1 MQIHENIRILIAE
14 DDYLVGEMVQGM
26 LAELGYTVVGLATS
40 GVQAI
45 ELTTSLSPNVVIMD
59 IQMPGM
65 DGVAAARRIQ
75 ECCLTPV
82 VILSAYE
89 TPELVQRASEAGVNA
104 YLLKP
109 PDSRELERAI
119 TLAMARFEDMAALRK
134 LNDELQASNAELDAF
149 AHTVAHDLQS
159 PLGLIAGFG
168 DMLLLNYDEYPPEQH
183 KNIVSTITRTAKKM
197 SNIVSELLVLS
208 SVRQMDVEF
217 ETLDMV
223 EILDEVRQRLAEEI
237 KTNKAE
243 IILPPSWP
251 QASGYA
257 PWIEEVWFNYLSNGI
272 KYGGTPPRLEL
283 GVTERGDG
291 VLCFWVRDNG
301 KGVTAVDQEELFTP
315 FTKLSQVRAKG
326 HGLGLSIV
334 RRIME
339 RLGGTVGINSE
350 IGAGSTFWFTLSPAV
365 DGIEGL

>member
-1 MQIHENIRILIAE
+1 MQNHKSVQILIAE
-14 DDYLVGEMVQGM
+14 DDYLVGEMIQGM
-26 LAELGYTVVGLATS
+26 LAELGYMVVGLATS

-45 ELTTSLSPNVVIMD
+45 ELSQSLKPDVVIMD

-65 DGVAAARRIQ
+65 DGVAAARKIQ
-75 ECCLTPV
+75 ENCYAPV

-89 TPELVQRASEAGVNA
+89 TPELVQKASEAGVNA

-119 TLAMARFEDMAALRK
+119 TLAIARFEDMTALHRI
-134 LNDELQASNAELDAF
+134 NDELHASNAELDAF

-159 PLGLIAGFG
+159 PLGLISGFG
-168 DMLLLNYDEYPPEQH
+168 EMLLLNYDQYPPEQH
-183 KNIVSTITRTAKKM
+183 ISILTKMTQTARKM
-197 SNIVSELLVLS
+197 SNIVNELLILS
-208 SVRQMDVEF
+208 SVRQMDVEY
-217 ETLDMV
+217 ETLDMT
-223 EILDEVRQRLAEEI
+223 ELLHEAQQRLVEDI
-237 KTNKAE
+237 KAVQAE

-251 QASGYA
+251 LARGYA

-272 KYGGTPPRLEL
+272 KYGGRPPRLEL
-283 GVTERGDG
+283 GATAQQDG
-291 VLCFWVRDNG
+291 MLRFWVRDNG
-301 KGVTAVDQEELFTP
+301 KGLTAVDQEDLFTP

-339 RLGGTVGINSE
+339 RLGGTVGVNSQV
-350 IGAGSTFWFTLSPAV
+350 GVGSTFWFTLPPV
-365 DGIEGL
+365 TDETD

>member
-1 MQIHENIRILIAE
+1 MYIHEDIQILIAE

-40 GVQAI
+40 GLQAI
-45 ELTTSLSPNVVIMD
+45 ELTTALEPHVVIMD

-65 DGVAAARRIQ
+65 DGVTAAQHIQ
-75 ECCLTPV
+75 ACCRTPV

-89 TPELVQRASEAGVNA
+89 TPDLVQKASEAGVNA

-119 TLAMARFEDMAALRK
+119 TIAMARFEDMVTLRR
-134 LNDELQASNAELDAF
+134 LNDELERSNAELDAF

-159 PLGLIAGFG
+159 PLGLISGFG
-168 DMLLLNYDEYPPEQH
+168 EMLLLNYDEYPSEQH
-183 KNIVSTITRTAKKM
+183 KTILSRITRTAHKM
-197 SNIVSELLVLS
+197 SNIVNELLVLS
-208 SVRQMDVEF
+208 SVRQMDVAF
-217 ETLDMV
+217 
-223 EILDEVRQRLAEEI
+223 EILDMAQILDEAQERLAEEI
-237 KTNKAE
+237 KSCGVE
-243 IILPPSWP
+243 IILPSYWP
-251 QASGYA
+251 QARGYA

-272 KYGGTPPRLEL
+272 KYGGLPPRLEL
-283 GVTERGDG
+283 GVTEQPNGR
-291 VLCFWVRDNG
+291 LRFWVRDNG
-301 KGVTAVDQEELFTP
+301 RGLTAVEQTELFTP

-339 RLGGTVGINSE
+339 RLGGTVGIDSE
-350 IGAGSTFWFTLSPAV
+350 VGTGSTFWFTLSSV
-365 DGIEGL
+365 TDEIN

>member
-1 MQIHENIRILIAE
+1 MHNRKDIQVLVAE
-14 DDYLVGEMVQGM
+14 DDYLVGEMIQGM
-26 LAELGYTVVGLATS
+26 LTELGYTVVGLATS
-40 GVQAI
+40 GIQAI
-45 ELTTSLSPNVVIMD
+45 ELATSLNPNVVIMD

-65 DGVAAARRIQ
+65 DGVSAAKRIQ
-75 ECCLTPV
+75 ECCQTSV

-89 TPELVQRASEAGVNA
+89 TPELVQQASKAGVNA

-119 TLAMARFEDMAALRK
+119 LLAMARFDDMMALRRI
-134 LNDELQASNAELDAF
+134 NDELEASNAELDAF

-159 PLGLIAGFG
+159 PLGLISGFG
-168 DMLLLNYDEYPPEQH
+168 EMLLLNYDEYPPEQH
-183 KNIVSTITRTAKKM
+183 KNILSKMTRTAKKI
-197 SNIVSELLVLS
+197 SNIVNELLVLS

-217 ETLDMV
+217 ETLDMT
-223 EILDEVRQRLAEEI
+223 EILDEALQRLAEEI
-237 KTNKAE
+237 KTENPE
-243 IILPPSWP
+243 IVMPPSWP
-251 QASGYA
+251 RARGYA

-283 GVTERGDG
+283 GVTEEPQGTLR
-291 VLCFWVRDNG
+291 FWVQDNG
-301 KGVTAVDQEELFTP
+301 SGLTAVDQKELFTP

-339 RLGGTVGINSE
+339 RLGGTVGVQSE
-350 IGAGSTFWFTLSPAV
+350 VGAGSTFWFTLSPAA
-365 DGIEGL
+365 DETD

>member
-1 MQIHENIRILIAE
+1 MHVHEEIQILIAE
-14 DDYLVGEMVQGM
+14 DDYLVGEMIQGM
-26 LAELGYTVVGLATS
+26 LSELGYAVVGLAMS
-40 GVQAI
+40 GVQAL
-45 ELTTSLSPNVVIMD
+45 ELTAELKPDVVIMD

-65 DGVAAARRIQ
+65 DGVAAAQKIQ
-75 ECCLTPV
+75 ECCQTPV

-89 TPELVQRASEAGVNA
+89 TPELVQKASKAGVNA

-119 TLAMARFEDMAALRK
+119 TLAMARFEDMVALRR
-134 LNDELQASNAELDAF
+134 LNDDLQASNAELDAF

-159 PLGLIAGFG
+159 PLGLISGFG
-168 DMLLLNYDEYPPEQH
+168 EMLLLNYDEYPPEQH
-183 KNIVSTITRTAKKM
+183 KNILSKITRTAQKM

-223 EILDEVRQRLAEEI
+223 QILDEAQQRLAEEI
-237 KTNKAE
+237 KSSHAE
-243 IILPPSWP
+243 IILPLSWP
-251 QASGYA
+251 QARGYA

-283 GVTERGDG
+283 GVTEQPEG

-301 KGVTAVDQEELFTP
+301 CGLTAVDQTELFTP

-339 RLGGTVGINSE
+339 RLGGTVGVNSD
-350 IGAGSTFWFTLSPAV
+350 IGKGSTFWFTLSSV
-365 DGIEGL
+365 LTNEIG

>member
-1 MQIHENIRILIAE
+1 MHSHEDIRIVVAE

-40 GVQAI
+40 GVQAV
-45 ELTTSLSPNVVIMD
+45 EMATDLNPDVVIMD

-65 DGVAAARRIQ
+65 DGATAAREIQ
-75 ECCLTPV
+75 ECCGTPV

-89 TPELVQRASEAGVNA
+89 TPELVQKVSEAGVNA

-119 TLAMARFEDMAALRK
+119 TLAIARFEDIVALRQ
-134 LNDELQASNAELDAF
+134 LNSELQASNAELDAF

-159 PLGLIAGFG
+159 PLSLISGFG
-168 DMLLLNYDEYPPEQH
+168 EMLLLNYEEYPPEQH
-183 KNIVSTITRTAKKM
+183 KNILSTIARTAKKM

-217 ETLDMV
+217 ERLDMAA
-223 EILDEVRQRLAEEI
+223 ILDEAQQRLAEEI
-237 KTNKAE
+237 KTYNAE
-243 IILPPSWP
+243 IILPSSWP
-251 QASGYA
+251 QAKGYA

-272 KYGGTPPRLEL
+272 KYGGDPPRLEL
-283 GVTERGDG
+283 GVTEQQEGT
-291 VLCFWVRDNG
+291 LCFWVRDNG
-301 KGVTAVDQEELFTP
+301 PGLTAADQEELFTP

-339 RLGGTVGINSE
+339 RLGGTVGVNSE
-350 IGAGSTFWFTLSPAV
+350 AGDGCTFWFTLSPAT
-365 DGIEGL
+365 DETD

>member
-1 MQIHENIRILIAE
+1 MHIHEDIRIVIAE

-45 ELTTSLSPNVVIMD
+45 ELTTDLNPDVVIMD

-65 DGVAAARRIQ
+65 DGVTAARKIQ
-75 ECCLTPV
+75 ECCGTPV

-89 TPELVQRASEAGVNA
+89 TPELVRKVGEAGVTA

-119 TLAMARFEDMAALRK
+119 TLAIARFEDMAALRR

-159 PLGLIAGFG
+159 PLGLISGFSE
-168 DMLLLNYDEYPPEQH
+168 MLLLHYDEYPPEQH
-183 KNIVSTITRTAKKM
+183 QTILSSITRTSQKM

-208 SVRQMDVEF
+208 SVRQMEVEF
-217 ETLDMV
+217 ETLDMAQ
-223 EILDEVRQRLAEEI
+223 ILDEAQQRLVEEI
-237 KTNKAE
+237 KTCHAE
-243 IILPPSWP
+243 IIQPSSWP
-251 QASGYA
+251 PARGYA
-257 PWIEEVWFNYLSNGI
+257 PWIEEVWFNYLSNGL
-272 KYGGTPPRLEL
+272 KYGGTPPRLVL
-283 GVTERGDG
+283 GVTEQPDG
-291 VLCFWVRDNG
+291 TLCFWVRDNG
-301 KGVTAVDQEELFTP
+301 QGLTAVDQEDLFTP

-339 RLGGTVGINSE
+339 RLGGTVGVNSE
-350 IGAGSTFWFTLSPAV
+350 AGMGSTFWFTLSRAENET
-365 DGIEGL
+365 D

>member
-1 MQIHENIRILIAE
+1 MHIHEDIQILIAE

-26 LAELGYTVVGLATS
+26 LAELGYTVVGLTTS
-40 GVQAI
+40 GIQAI
-45 ELTTSLSPNVVIMD
+45 ELTTALEPNVVIMD

-65 DGVAAARRIQ
+65 DGLAAAREIQ
-75 ECCLTPV
+75 ECCRTPV

-89 TPELVQRASEAGVNA
+89 TPELVQQASEAGVNA

-109 PDSRELERAI
+109 PDNRELERAI
-119 TLAMARFEDMAALRK
+119 TLAMARFEDMVALRQ

-159 PLGLIAGFG
+159 PLGLVSGFSE
-168 DMLLLNYDEYPPEQH
+168 MLLLNYDEYPPEQH
-183 KNIVSTITRTAKKM
+183 KSILSKITRTAKKM

-208 SVRQMDVEF
+208 SVRQMDVAF
-217 ETLDMV
+217 ETLDMAQ
-223 EILDEVRQRLAEEI
+223 ILYEVQQRLAEEI
-237 KTNKAE
+237 KTSYAE

-251 QASGYA
+251 QARGYA

-283 GVTERGDG
+283 GVTERPNGI
-291 VLCFWVRDNG
+291 LCFWVRDDG
-301 KGVTAVDQEELFTP
+301 QGLTAVDQDELFTP

-339 RLGGTVGINSE
+339 RLGGTVGIDSE
-350 IGAGSTFWFTLSPAV
+350 VGAGSTFWFTLSPV
-365 DGIEGL
+365 TNETQ